1 MSVSRAGGAPAAAEG
16 AWDPMKSNQKLYYSI
31 GEVSDLLKVRPH
43 VLRYWETQFP
53 ALNPK
58 KNRAGNRTYRVR
70 DIKLLF
76 AIQAL
81 LYDRRYTI
89 AGARAKLK
97 EFGNDPTVVAEQL
110 NIPFADPQKR
120 VVLATLRK
128 DLLELRELV
137 QSL

>member
-1 MSVSRAGGAPAAAEG
+1 
-16 AWDPMKSNQKLYYSI
+16 MKASQKLYYSI
-31 GEVSDLLKVRPH
+31 GEVSDLLKVKPH

-53 ALNPK
+53 VLSPR

-81 LYDRRYTI
+81 LYERRYTI

-97 EFGNDPTVVAEQL
+97 EFNNDPSVIAEQL
-110 NIPFADPQKR
+110 NIPFADPEKR
-120 VVLATLRK
+120 RLLASLRK
-128 DLLELRELV
+128 DLVELRELV
-137 QSL
+137 ESL